1 MAVQSLNQRIQ
12 QFYDQS
18 TPLWL
23 DVWGEHMHHGYYG
36 LDGMERKEHRQ
47 AQIDMVKEVL
57 KWGNLD
63 ARYQIPDV
71 ERSEI
76 PSNGGTKRPI
86 TDNRYRILDV
96 GCGVGGSSRLLAKLF
111 NAQVVGLTLS
121 PVQAASAEKYTQQ
134 ASLQDQVT
142 FRTQDMMTL
151 TEADGPFDLIWSM
164 ESAEHIPDKKGL
176 LEMFHKLLAPGG
188 KFLITT
194 WCHRDTPPLSESEE
208 KLLQHVCDLYHLPPW
223 ISIDAYEKLANETGF
238 TNVKTDDW
246 SRVVFPFWGAVM
258 QSAFTWQG
266 LKGLLRSGW
275 GTVKGAYAMRY
286 MQAGFRRGVIKY
298 AVIQGQKS
306 GAEFTEL

>member
-1 MAVQSLNQRIQ
+1 MSAQSLNQRIQ

-36 LDGMERKEHRQ
+36 LDGRERKDHRQ

-63 ARYQIPDV
+63 IR
-71 ERSEI
+71 
-76 PSNGGTKRPI
+76 NPI
-86 TDNRYRILDV
+86 TDNRPRILDV

-111 NAQVVGLTLS
+111 DAKVLGLTLS
-121 PVQAASAEKYTQQ
+121 PVQAANAEKYTQQ
-134 ASLQDQVT
+134 AGLQDQVA

-176 LEMFHKLLAPGG
+176 LDMFHKLLAPSG
-188 KFLITT
+188 KFLIAT
-194 WCHRDTPPLSESEE
+194 WCHRDTPPPLNESED
-208 KLLQHVCDLYHLPPW
+208 KLLQQVCNLYHLPPW
-223 ISIDAYEKLANETGF
+223 ISINEYEKIAMQTGF

-246 SRVVFPFWGAVM
+246 SKAVFPFWGAVM

-266 LKGLLRSGW
+266 MKGLLRSGW

-286 MQAGFRRGVIKY
+286 MQAGFRRGIIKY
-298 AVIQGQKS
+298 GVVQGEKS
-306 GAEFTEL
+306 GAGAGL